1 MCRCVTAASLGLCC
15 SGEQCRSG
23 KGWASDCACE
33 HSHGFIG
40 SVSCRHLCH
49 RTSAAG
55 MHSLIFCC
63 CDILG
68 SFAGDPGIS
77 HDQGWVRVRRR
88 RGPSCCLFIGWMV
101 CAGPGCLGRIS
112 RKMLPPLGT
121 GPSIRGSMRP
131 GVPGMIRCSCVLH
144 GRWVETAGIQAGGSA
159 LPVGTSRR
167 VSRRPLIWSWGNE
180 YCV

>member
-49 RTSAAG
+49 RTSAAD

-112 RKMLPPLGT
+112 RKMLLPLGT
-121 GPSIRGSMRP
+121 EPRPWTQHQGLYAAWSAWDDKMQLCSPWALGGDSRHPSWRLGLACGHQQES
-131 GVPGMIRCSCVLH
+131 
-144 GRWVETAGIQAGGSA
+144 
-159 LPVGTSRR
+159 
-167 VSRRPLIWSWGNE
+167 
-180 YCV
+180 